1 MLRSIIRCFS
11 LSESKCSSL
20 ALGFII
26 HTAYEQHKANTDDR
40 ATIWN
45 IKHPTFAIRMNT
57 WKILCKHTRTSQFM
71 PFGEHNIFS
80 MYIIH
85 AYIPKYSQFRIGQS
99 PIVYWSKHYWIFKIF
114 HEKNACTS
122 TNVFIV
128 FEGVTR
134 FFTSIPAVFESRH
147 FRLRVFA
154 QRLISRWWP
163 WTWYLGFSTTHC
175 RAHVPQPL
183 GCEPKQGGPESEIWC
198 WVDNMC
204 VGFEGFWF
212 VWSVLVE
219 KAPILYKSGSRQWM
233 IYQSNEWRH

>member
-1 MLRSIIRCFS
+1 MSNTKQTLMTGPPFGILNSQHLSSTWTHERSCANIQELLNLCHLRSIIYFQCI
-11 LSESKCSSL
+11 LY
-20 ALGFII
+20 I
-26 HTAYEQHKANTDDR
+26 HTSQSTLIIEFDYPQLYIEVNT
-40 ATIWN
+40 I
-45 IKHPTFAIRMNT
+45 
-57 WKILCKHTRTSQFM
+57 
-71 PFGEHNIFS
+71 EFS
-80 MYIIH
+80 R
-85 AYIPKYSQFRIGQS
+85 YSM
-99 PIVYWSKHYWIFKIF
+99 K
-114 HEKNACTS
+114 KNACTS

-128 FEGVTR
+128 FEAVTR
-134 FFTSIPAVFESRH
+134 SFTSIPAVFESRH

-198 WVDNMC
+198 WVDDMR
-204 VGFEGFWF
+204 VGFGGFWF
-212 VWSVLVE
+212 VWSVLLE